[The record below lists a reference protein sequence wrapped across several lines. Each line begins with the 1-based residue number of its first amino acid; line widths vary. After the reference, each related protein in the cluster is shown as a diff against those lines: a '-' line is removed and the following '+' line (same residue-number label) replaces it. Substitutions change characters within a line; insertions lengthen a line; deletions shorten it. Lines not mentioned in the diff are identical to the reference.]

1 MIGHER
7 PCKTG
12 GLAFWQ
18 DIAEPVKEIVP
29 VGIFEE
35 NLSPIDSPHNDVMQ
49 RPRGIYAGFS
59 WHVSL
64 LSNLKKLVNR
74 ISEERP
80 LRPSFGLHN
89 CMQGRHEVVF
99 HLSDN
104 RQYDTR

>member
-1 MIGHER
+1 
-7 PCKTG
+7 
-12 GLAFWQ
+12 
-18 DIAEPVKEIVP
+18 
-29 VGIFEE
+29 
-35 NLSPIDSPHNDVMQ
+35 VMQ

-80 LRPSFGLHN
+80 LRPEERPLRPSFGLHN